1 MRRTFNCLVLGL
13 AITGLAF
20 AQAPT
25 TAPTTVPGTVPGSAT
40 TAPAI
45 SPTAQAATV
54 NGEVIYEVAVQRALD
69 RVPPDKRSE
78 ARPKIIDYLAD
89 NLLIDQSL
97 RAAGYKADETEVGKR
112 VGDMKAE
119 LKKIGRDFEK
129 MLAELK
135 VSEKELREHIAADLR
150 WFKYASAQA
159 TDKALGEMFA
169 KEKDMFDGT
178 AVRARHILVTP
189 ATQDDKGL
197 QTAMVKIT
205 EVKKAI
211 EADVTAG
218 LAKLPTTAD
227 KLAREKARGDLLV
240 EAFAKHAKDKS
251 DCPTK
256 ANGGDVGFFQ
266 KAGFMVQPFANASFA
281 LQVNQMSE
289 VVRTPFGL
297 HLIVVTERRP
307 GKEVKFEEV
316 KDMVK
321 EVYFDRLHDYLAA
334 QLRQKAKITINPA
347 PK

>member
-1 MRRTFNCLVLGL
+1 MRLTLSCLVLGL
-13 AITGLAF
+13 AITGLTL

-25 TAPTTVPGTVPGSAT
+25 TAPGTAT

-45 SPTAQAATV
+45 SPTTPAATV
-54 NGEVIYEVAVQRALD
+54 NGEIIYEVAVQRALD
-69 RVPPDKRSE
+69 RVPPDKRNE

-97 RAAGYKADETEVGKR
+97 RAAGYKADEAEVTKR
-112 VGDMKAE
+112 VGEMKAE
-119 LKKIGRDFEK
+119 LKKVGRDFDK

-135 VSEKELREHIAADLR
+135 VTEKELREHIAADLR
-150 WFKYASAQA
+150 WFKYASSQA

-189 ATQDDKGL
+189 STPDDKGL
-197 QTAMVKIT
+197 QAAMIKIT
-205 EVKKAI
+205 EIKKAI
-211 EADVTAG
+211 EAEVAAG
-218 LAKLPTTAD
+218 LAKLPNNAD
-227 KLAREKARGDLLV
+227 KLAREKARGDLLI
-240 EAFAKHAKDKS
+240 ETFAKYAKEKS

-266 KAGFMVQPFANASFA
+266 KAGFMVQPFANAAFA
-281 LQVNQMSE
+281 LQVNQLSE

-307 GKEVKFEEV
+307 GREVKFEDV
-316 KDMVK
+316 KDVVK

-334 QLRQKAKITINPA
+334 QLRQKAKITVNPA

>member
-1 MRRTFNCLVLGL
+1 MRVNLSCLAALGL
-13 AITGLAF
+13 AIAGFSF
-20 AQAPT
+20 AQTPAG
-25 TAPTTVPGTVPGSAT
+25 APGTAT
-40 TAPAI
+40 ATPPAPAV
-45 SPTAQAATV
+45 SPTAQAAVV
-54 NGEVIYEVAVQRALD
+54 NGEAIYEIAVQRALD
-69 RVPPDKRSE
+69 RVPPEKRVE

-97 RAAGYKADETEVGKR
+97 RAAGYKAEDTEVGKR

-119 LKKIGRDFEK
+119 LKKIGRDFDK

-159 TDKALGEMFA
+159 TDKALTEMFTR
-169 KEKDMFDGT
+169 EKDMFDGT
-178 AVRARHILVTP
+178 SVRARHILVTP
-189 ATQDDKGL
+189 KTADDKGL
-197 QTAMVKIT
+197 QEAMVKLT

-211 EADVTAG
+211 DAEVTAG
-218 LAKLPTTAD
+218 LAKLPATAD
-227 KLAREKARGDLLV
+227 KLARDKARGEVLV
-240 EAFAKHAKDKS
+240 DSFIKHAKASS

-256 ANGGDVGFFQ
+256 VNGGDVSFFQ
-266 KAGFMVQPFANASFA
+266 KAGFMVQPFANAAFG

-297 HLIVVTERRP
+297 HLILVTERRP

-316 KDMVK
+316 KDVVK
-321 EVYFDRLHDYLAA
+321 EVYFDRLHDYLAS
-334 QLRQKAKITINPA
+334 QLRQKAKIVVHPT

>member
-1 MRRTFNCLVLGL
+1 MRLTFSCLVLGL
-13 AITGLAF
+13 AITSFSF

-25 TAPTTVPGTVPGSAT
+25 TPPGTASTAPTV
-40 TAPAI
+40 

-69 RVPPDKRSE
+69 RVPPDKRTE

-97 RAAGYKADETEVGKR
+97 RAAGYKADETEVTKR

-119 LKKIGRDFEK
+119 LKKIGRDFDK

-150 WFKYASAQA
+150 WFKYASSQA
-159 TDKALGEMFA
+159 TDKALSEMFA

-178 AVRARHILVTP
+178 AVRARHILITP
-189 ATQDDKGL
+189 STPDDKGL
-197 QTAMVKIT
+197 QEAMVKIT
-205 EVKKAI
+205 EIKKAI
-211 EADVTAG
+211 EAEVAAG
-218 LAKLPTTAD
+218 LAKLPQTAD
-227 KLAREKARGDLLV
+227 KLAREKARGELLV
-240 EAFAKHAKDKS
+240 EVFAKYAKDKS

-307 GKEVKFEEV
+307 GKEVKFEDV
-316 KDMVK
+316 KDVVK

-334 QLRQKAKITINPA
+334 QLRQKAKIVVNPA

>member
-1 MRRTFNCLVLGL
+1 
-13 AITGLAF
+13 
-20 AQAPT
+20 
-25 TAPTTVPGTVPGSAT
+25 
-40 TAPAI
+40 
-45 SPTAQAATV
+45 
-54 NGEVIYEVAVQRALD
+54 
-69 RVPPDKRSE
+69 
-78 ARPKIIDYLAD
+78 
-89 NLLIDQSL
+89 
-97 RAAGYKADETEVGKR
+97 
-112 VGDMKAE
+112 MKAE